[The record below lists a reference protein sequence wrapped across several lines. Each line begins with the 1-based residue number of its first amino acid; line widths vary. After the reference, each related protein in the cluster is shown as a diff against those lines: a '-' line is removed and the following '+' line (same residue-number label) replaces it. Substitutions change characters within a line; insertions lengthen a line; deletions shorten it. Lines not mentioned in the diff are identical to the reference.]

1 MNKIKEFFFEE
12 DEEEIYEKYK
22 IFGKVL
28 IVSWIIT
35 LLVIIGG

>member
-1 MNKIKEFFFEE
+1 MKKIKEFFFED

-28 IVSWIIT
+28 VVSWIIS